1 MKDCQF
7 LTSKVLGLSVY
18 TGKTSGVISSIILFA
33 KQNAGAYVCFV
44 NAHMAVEASN
54 DPQFKEIVNN
64 ADLACPDGIS
74 IAKCISWM
82 HRKSQQRISGPE
94 ILPILLSEAQ
104 RNSLHVFIL
113 GGTEIVLSDFVKKA
127 DKEFQGVICGSYSP
141 PFRKLTEAEDFDI
154 VKKINDSNANMV
166 FVSLGCPKQEKWMAT
181 HKSSIKA
188 CMLGLGFAIP
198 VYAGHAKRAP
208 HWMQTMGLEWLH
220 RLKND
225 PKNLW
230 RRYLHTNIAF
240 IWKVMIEAITQHI
253 SRSKAC
259 I

>member
-1 MKDCQF
+1 MKNYQF
-7 LTSKVLGLSVY
+7 LTSEILGLSVY
-18 TGKTSGVISSIILFA
+18 TGKTDGVISSIVSLA
-33 KQNAGAYVCFV
+33 KQSTGAYVCFV

-64 ADLACPDGIS
+64 ANLACPDGIS

-82 HRKSQQRISGPE
+82 HGKPQQRISGPE

-104 RNSLHVFIL
+104 KNSLRVFIL

-127 DKEFQGVICGSYSP
+127 NREFQGVICGSYSP
-141 PFRKLTEAEDFDI
+141 PFRKLTEAEDSDI
-154 VKKINDSNANMV
+154 VKRINDSNANMV

-181 HKSSIKA
+181 HKSFIKA

-208 HWMQTMGLEWLH
+208 HWMQIMGLEWLH

-240 IWKVMIEAITQHI
+240 IWKIIFEAITQSI
-253 SRSKAC
+253 SCNRTS